1 MGLKSLLVATF
12 AAVVIAG
19 PIPDPLNVMRQA
31 GPAAGQV
38 ITKCAAPGQIA
49 LAYDDGPSQYTQK
62 LVDTLT
68 AGGAK
73 GTFFVTGSLYG
84 RHSIHCLSACK
95 HSLIG
100 IGCIYNQKT
109 ALQNAYKAGHQ
120 IASHSWSHPQN
131 FGSLST
137 ADLTSQMTRL
147 EQALVNIIG
156 VKPTYMR
163 PPYLA
168 TGGNVLPTMKTL
180 GYRVIT
186 DDVDSEDWN
195 GKTAEQSEQKFI
207 AAGTSGNG
215 HIPLMHETYA
225 STVNTLT
232 PWLINW
238 AKNNNLKLVTVGKLY
253 YQSSVVETYC

>member
-1 MGLKSLLVATF
+1 MHLTATLVASLLAIGVSAK
-12 AAVVIAG
+12 
-19 PIPDPLNVMRQA
+19 PIPTPLEVMGAVGPEA
-31 GPAAGQV
+31 GKV
-38 ITKCAAPGQIA
+38 ITKCSAPGQLA
-49 LAYDDGPSQYTQK
+49 LAYDDGPYQYTQK

-73 GTFFVTGSLYG
+73 GTFFVTGTLY
-84 RHSIHCLSACK
+84 
-95 HSLIG
+95 
-100 IGCIYNQKT
+100 GCIYGQKA
-109 ALQNAYKAGHQ
+109 ALQSAYKAGHQ

-131 FGSLST
+131 FGSMSA
-137 ADLTSQMTRL
+137 ADVTSQMSKL
-147 EQALVNIIG
+147 ETALVNIIG

-168 TGGNVLPTMKTL
+168 TGGSVLSVMKTM

-186 DDVDSEDWN
+186 DDIDTGDWN
-195 GKTAEQSEQKFI
+195 SKTPAQSQQLFTQ
-207 AAGTSGNG
+207 AGAGGNG

-238 AKNNNLKLVTVGKLY
+238 AKNNNLKLVTVAECLGDPTGAY
-253 YQSSVVETYC
+253 VNGTGSTQTSC

>member
-1 MGLKSLLVATF
+1 MGIKTLVVAAL
-12 AAVVIAG
+12 AAVAMAK
-19 PIPDPLNVMRQA
+19 PIPDPLLVMRQS

-38 ITKCAAPGQIA
+38 ITKCAAPGQLA
-49 LAYDDGPSQYTQK
+49 LAYDDGPYQYTQK

-73 GTFFVTGSLYG
+73 GTFFVTGTLY
-84 RHSIHCLSACK
+84 
-95 HSLIG
+95 
-100 IGCIYNQKT
+100 GCIYGQRT

-168 TGGNVLPTMKTL
+168 TGGSVLSTMKTL

-186 DDVDSEDWN
+186 NDVDSGDWN
-195 GKTAEQSEQKFI
+195 NQTPQQSQQKFTQ
-207 AAGTSGNG
+207 AGAGGNG

-225 STVNTLT
+225 STVDTLT

-238 AKNNNLKLVTVGKLY
+238 AKNNNLKLVTVAECLGDTTAAYKNGTSNG
-253 YQSSVVETYC
+253 QSSC

>member
-1 MGLKSLLVATF
+1 MFTREH
-12 AAVVIAG
+12 
-19 PIPDPLNVMRQA
+19 PL
-31 GPAAGQV
+31 
-38 ITKCAAPGQIA
+38 
-49 LAYDDGPSQYTQK
+49 
-62 LVDTLT
+62 
-68 AGGAK
+68 
-73 GTFFVTGSLYG
+73 TGV
-84 RHSIHCLSACK
+84 
-95 HSLIG
+95 
-100 IGCIYNQKT
+100 GCIYNQKS

-120 IASHSWSHPQN
+120 IASHTWSHPQN

-137 ADLTSQMTRL
+137 NDLTFQMTRL

-186 DDVDSEDWN
+186 DDVDSGDWN
-195 GKTAEQSEQKFI
+195 GKTPQQSQQVFQQ
-207 AAGTSGNG
+207 AGTSGNG

-232 PWLINW
+232 PWLISW
-238 AKNNNLKLVTVGKLY
+238 AKNNNLKLVTVGKFDR
-253 YQSSVVETYC
+253 QSVVIGTYC